1 MADKLSLD
9 VQNRTVIGKKVK
21 DLRKQGLL
29 PATIYGKGV
38 GPFSVQIEQRTFLA
52 IYRKAGRTR
61 LIEVTIPGQP
71 RQSVF
76 VHDVQRHPV
85 TRNIL
90 HADLWAVDLKAEM
103 TSEVPVMTVGESP
116 LVARGDAMIN
126 IVLQTLTI
134 HALPANIPPHVE
146 IDVSILD
153 ELDKQI
159 SVADLPVSQDYKI
172 LDEAEQVIVS
182 LTETRTAAEEPAADE
197 AAAEPELIRK
207 ERAEDEQG
215 E

>member
-1 MADKLSLD
+1 MADKLLLD
-9 VQNRTVIGKKVK
+9 VQNRVVIGKKVK

-29 PATIYGKGV
+29 PVTVYGKGV
-38 GPFSVQIEQRTFLA
+38 GPFSVQVEARAFQA
-52 IYRKAGRTR
+52 VYRQAGRTR
-61 LIEVTIPGQP
+61 LIEVSIPGQA

-103 TSEVPVMTVGESP
+103 TAEVPVTTVGDS
-116 LVARGDAMIN
+116 LLIARGDAMIN

-134 HALPANIPPHVE
+134 HALPANIPQHIE
-146 IDVSILD
+146 IDVSVLD
-153 ELDKQI
+153 ELGKQI
-159 SVADLPVSQDYKI
+159 SVADLASSKDYKI
-172 LDEAEQVIVS
+172 LDDPEQVIIS
-182 LTETRTAAEEPAADE
+182 LTETRTGTEEPSVE
-197 AAAEPELIRK
+197 ETPVEPELIRK
-207 ERAEDEQG
+207 DRAEGDG

>member
-9 VQNRTVIGKKVK
+9 VQTRTVLGKKVK
-21 DLRKQGLL
+21 NLRKQGLL

-38 GPFSVQIEQRTFLA
+38 GPFSVQIEERAFLA
-52 IYRKAGRTR
+52 AYRKAGRTR
-61 LIEVTIPGQP
+61 LIEVTLPGQP

-85 TRNIL
+85 TRSIL

-103 TSEVPVMTVGESP
+103 TAEVPVTTVGESP
-116 LVARGDAMIN
+116 LAARGDALVN
-126 IVLQTLTI
+126 IVLQTLTV
-134 HALPANIPPHVE
+134 HALPTNIPPTIE
-146 IDVSILD
+146 IDVSVLD
-153 ELDKQI
+153 ELGKHI
-159 SVADLPVSQDYKI
+159 SVADLPASANYKI

-182 LTETRTAAEEPAADE
+182 LTETRAVAEEAE
-197 AAAEPELIRK
+197 ATETPAEPELIRK
-207 ERAEDEQG
+207 DRDEDAQG